1 MDVWA
6 GPQRGRVSRTRR
18 TPAHGGAGW
27 TVAEQDSVASR
38 PERCGVNGPARRRKL
53 VRAFLED
60 KQVFVDLLQLQ
71 FGSRPNHV
79 VAGRYQSNIE
89 APNEG
94 IHHLVYRIFSQSLPP
109 AFRTYNGKSDGG
121 VQ

>member
-18 TPAHGGAGW
+18 TPAHGGASW

-38 PERCGVNGPARRRKL
+38 PERCGVNGPARRREL

-89 APNEG
+89 APIE
-94 IHHLVYRIFSQSLPP
+94 HKQHLPFVVYIMYH
-109 AFRTYNGKSDGG
+109 T
-121 VQ
+121 